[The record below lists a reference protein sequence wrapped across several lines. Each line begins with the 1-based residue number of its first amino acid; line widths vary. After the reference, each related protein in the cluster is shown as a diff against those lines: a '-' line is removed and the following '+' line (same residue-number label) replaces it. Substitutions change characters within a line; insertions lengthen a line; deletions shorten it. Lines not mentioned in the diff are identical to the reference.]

1 MGDNNR
7 SQPPKSCPLLLPRE
21 LILMLPSIGAPLDQG
36 WSSHAPRWRK
46 EQEWELLEL
55 WQQEQTYVMG
65 LIPLL
70 LFTVRLTRATH
81 QYGRRAGEEQNQ
93 LGMCPWLST
102 GEHVP
107 GCPDHGRGLILCLV

>member
-55 WQQEQTYVMG
+55 WQQEQTYVG
-65 LIPLL
+65 SHSTSALHCEAHPGH
-70 LFTVRLTRATH
+70 TSVW
-81 QYGRRAGEEQNQ
+81 QKGRRGAESAGN
-93 LGMCPWLST
+93 
-102 GEHVP
+102 VP
-107 GCPDHGRGLILCLV
+107 VAFHR